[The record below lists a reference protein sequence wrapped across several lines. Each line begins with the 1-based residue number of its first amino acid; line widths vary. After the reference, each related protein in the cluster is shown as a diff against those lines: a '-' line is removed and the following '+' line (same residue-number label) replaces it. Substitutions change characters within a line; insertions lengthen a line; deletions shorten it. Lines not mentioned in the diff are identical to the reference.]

1 MNTITLKV
9 EKRKLTGRK
18 VKRLRLEGVI
28 PANVYGKK
36 IKSEAVQVDAKE
48 FAKVFDKAGETGIV
62 ELVEGKT
69 TRPVLVHD
77 VQIHAVTNEPLH
89 VDFMQV
95 DLKVKVTATVQVEV
109 EGESPAEKSGIGTLV
124 QQLQEIEVEALPADL
139 PEKFI
144 VDATKLEE
152 VDQAILVKDLDYDKS
167 KVEVKTDPESIVA
180 KVEPPQKEVVIE
192 APVETVVEGETPAVE
207 GETPVEAPAEGGEE
221 KAPTEGQ

>member
-1 MNTITLKV
+1 
-9 EKRKLTGRK
+9 
-18 VKRLRLEGVI
+18 
-28 PANVYGKK
+28 